1 MKYRNAKA
9 AAVGAALAFALT
21 ACGGGSPSGG
31 GDTADDSSNGAEL
44 QPLTIGIIPIA
55 PSAAVQVG
63 VEEGIFEEHGLDVT
77 LETAQGGAAMLPAVS
92 AGSLDVGV
100 GNPLSVILANGQG
113 LEMDILTGYTN
124 SMAEGEDITG
134 VVANA
139 DAGIESWA
147 DLEGKKVAVNT
158 LNGQGD
164 LTIMEAVAQD
174 GGDPEKVNF
183 VEFAFSDMPGQLS
196 QGNIDAAWV
205 PEPFLTQLTQ
215 GEGTELVGFNYQD
228 TIPGLSTMITFG
240 SQSFVE
246 EDPELM
252 EKYRAAM
259 AEALEFSEAN
269 PERVREVLVNFLD
282 MPEEV
287 AQNLKLEEFNPE
299 IQREAL
305 SDLMGLM
312 EKYGVI
318 EGGLNLDDIVNAG

>member
-1 MKYRNAKA
+1 
-9 AAVGAALAFALT
+9 
-21 ACGGGSPSGG
+21 
-31 GDTADDSSNGAEL
+31 
-44 QPLTIGIIPIA
+44 
-55 PSAAVQVG
+55 
-63 VEEGIFEEHGLDVT
+63 
-77 LETAQGGAAMLPAVS
+77 MLPAVS

-100 GNPLSVILANGQG
+100 GNPLSVILANNQG
-113 LEMDILTGYTN
+113 LEMDIVTGYTN

-134 VVANA
+134 VVATS
-139 DAGIESWA
+139 DSGIASWA
-147 DLEGKKVAVNT
+147 DLEGKQVAVNT

-174 GGDPEKVNF
+174 GGDPENVDF

-205 PEPFLTQLTQ
+205 PEPFLTQLAN
-215 GEGTELVGFNYQD
+215 GEGTELVGYNYQD
-228 TIPGLSTMITFG
+228 TIPGLSTMITFS
-240 SQSFVE
+240 SQSFAE
-246 EDPELM
+246 ENPELM

-287 AQNLKLEEFNPE
+287 AQNLRLEEFNPE
-299 IQREAL
+299 IQRDAL
-305 SDLMGLM
+305 SELMGLM

-318 EGGLNLDDIVNAG
+318 DGGVNLDEIINAG